1 MSSRIR
7 RIVTLSL
14 LLLFTTTVSADS
26 GGGAVNYSYGYNGLA
41 EMNSYVLTMMT
52 SVQMLLYAIAAT
64 MTVYSSCSI
73 YIKIN
78 TGGDGIINDIV
89 MLVGACL
96 FLIGSMIVLPAFFGI
111 NYSTSNWSGWWG

>member
-7 RIVTLSL
+7 RIVTISL

-52 SVQMLLYAIAAT
+52 SVQMLLYAIAAI

-73 YIKIN
+73 YIKMN
-78 TGGDGIINDIV
+78 TGGDGITKDIV

-111 NYSTSNWSGWWG
+111 NYSSSNWSGWWG